1 MIISIITLLHCFKI
15 RVFFLKFFFIE
26 KKYFDGHPNM
36 FLCLYF
42 SFLLKTLGQ
51 YFQFSCLRW
60 PSDKCYLKL
69 LIKSLVIGMAMR
81 FLKQATAKKRIL
93 DIFVELH
100 LSLYSNNFFIGKG
113 KEG

>member
-1 MIISIITLLHCFKI
+1 
-15 RVFFLKFFFIE
+15 
-26 KKYFDGHPNM
+26 M